1 VLQVVYYKIEYTS
14 VYGVLRSRGGEK
26 KMANAFEVL
35 GIAPESGEAEIRKAH
50 RELARRWHPDR
61 FLDGPER
68 MWAEEKMM
76 TINNAFHEALQ
87 KSSKSAS
94 SAQEVTPEIEQL
106 ADAKRL
112 MELGQLSAARQALLR
127 VATRSAEWNYLFGA
141 VLLRLGEYEKAVLYF
156 GIASRQRPQNT
167 QYRTAYHSAEA
178 IRNQRKFKPILDR
191 LMHPFLG
198 KKG

>member
-1 VLQVVYYKIEYTS
+1 
-14 VYGVLRSRGGEK
+14 
-26 KMANAFEVL
+26 MANAFEVL
-35 GIAPESGEAEIRKAH
+35 GIAPDSGEAEIRKAH

-61 FLDGPER
+61 FMDGPER
-68 MWAEEKMM
+68 MWAEEKMIA
-76 TINNAFHEALQ
+76 INNAFREALQ
-87 KSSKSAS
+87 SVSKGSPSSSTK
-94 SAQEVTPEIEQL
+94 EITPEIEQL

-127 VATRSAEWNYLFGA
+127 IATRSAEWNYLFGA

-156 GIASRQRPQNT
+156 GIACRQRPQNT

-191 LMHPFLG
+191 LMQPFLG
-198 KKG
+198 KK